1 MDVGIVGEDSTLS
14 LAGPSVVASFLE
26 IQNRFLGDE
35 YDLESTMRA
44 RPHQSARRRREVVH
58 EGASYRLE
66 IKQVK

>member
-14 LAGPSVVASFLE
+14 LTGPSVVASFLE
-26 IQNRFLGDE
+26 IQNRFWGDE
-35 YDLESTMRA
+35 DDLESTRSA
-44 RPHQSARRRREVVH
+44 RPQQCARRRREVVH